1 MSIENQTSTSRS
13 NSVRKSSWLARLLGD
28 ERGLTTMEILALIAG
43 LIVMVTIAA
52 PVLQDGAKA
61 GAGGVVK
68 RLTDW
73 TGTGQ

>member
-1 MSIENQTSTSRS
+1 MASIENNTSAARH
-13 NSVRKSSWLARLLGD
+13 SVRKSSWLARLLGD

-52 PVLQDGAKA
+52 PVLQQGAQT
-61 GAGGVVK
+61 GATGVVK

-73 TGTGQ
+73 TGSGQ